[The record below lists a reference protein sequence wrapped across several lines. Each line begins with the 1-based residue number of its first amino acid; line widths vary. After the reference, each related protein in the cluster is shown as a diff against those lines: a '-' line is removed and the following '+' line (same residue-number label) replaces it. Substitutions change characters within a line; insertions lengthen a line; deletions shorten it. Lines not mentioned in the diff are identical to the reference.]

1 MKEEFPSFT
10 LLRGL
15 SWLVM
20 KEEFL
25 AEGILSRYFT
35 VGHERRVPEVCVF
48 FNADKDLRQPLS
60 LLSFVLYL
68 PAEGKTLSSAHGACD
83 AQPLPSACPYSA
95 AAQPRKSP
103 VPPKLRRFNQ
113 LT

>member
-48 FNADKDLRQPLS
+48 FNPDKDLHQPFS

-68 PAEGKTLSSAHGACD
+68 PAEGHPPTPARGKCD
-83 AQPLPSACPYSA
+83 A
-95 AAQPRKSP
+95 
-103 VPPKLRRFNQ
+103 
-113 LT
+113 

>member
-1 MKEEFPSFT
+1 MKGEFPSFT

-25 AEGILSRYFT
+25 AEGVLSRYFT

-48 FNADKDLRQPLS
+48 FNADKDLHQPLS
-60 LLSFVLYL
+60 LLSFVMYL
-68 PAEGKTLSSAHGACD
+68 PAEGLPLQLAAHPMPNPAFRR
-83 AQPLPSACPYSA
+83 P
-95 AAQPRKSP
+95 
-103 VPPKLRRFNQ
+103 LRRGCKP
-113 LT
+113 

>member
-25 AEGILSRYFT
+25 TEGLLSRYFT

-48 FNADKDLRQPLS
+48 FNADKNLRQPLS

-68 PAEGKTLSSAHGACD
+68 PAEGQTPSPARGTCY
-83 AQPLPSACPYSA
+83 AQPLPSAGPYGA
-95 AAQPRKSP
+95 AEKPRKSP
-103 VPPKLRRFNQ
+103 VPPKLRSFNQ
-113 LT
+113 LI

>member
-35 VGHERRVPEVCVF
+35 VGHERKVPEVCVF

-68 PAEGKTLSSAHGACD
+68 PAEGQTPSPARSTSD
-83 AQPLPSACPYSA
+83 AQPCLPPAPTA
-95 AAQPRKSP
+95 RLQNPERAQCRPSSG
-103 VPPKLRRFNQ
+103 VSIS
-113 LT
+113 

>member
-1 MKEEFPSFT
+1 MKGEFPSFT

-68 PAEGKTLSSAHGACD
+68 PAEGQTPAPAPARGTCD
-83 AQPLPSACPYSA
+83 AQPCLPSAPTA
-95 AAQPRKSP
+95 RLQNPEGAQCRPSSG
-103 VPPKLRRFNQ
+103 VSIS
-113 LT
+113 